1 MSIYMYY
8 INVTGT
14 PEEFHLMS
22 TQASMHINYVTTI
35 TVADN
40 FRGVQFLQLVYLHGC
55 MTS

>member
-40 FRGVQFLQLVYLHGC
+40 FRGIQFLQLVYLHGC